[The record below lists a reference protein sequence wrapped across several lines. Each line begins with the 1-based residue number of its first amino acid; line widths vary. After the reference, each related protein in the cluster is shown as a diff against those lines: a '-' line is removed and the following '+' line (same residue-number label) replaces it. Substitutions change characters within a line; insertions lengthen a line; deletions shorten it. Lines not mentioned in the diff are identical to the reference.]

1 MESSSKKILIAYFS
15 HSGNTREVARQ
26 IQSCVGGDL
35 FEIVSVEPYPR
46 NYNAVVEQA
55 RKELEADH
63 RPQLK
68 ARLKDAASYETVFIG
83 FPNWW
88 NTFPTPVGTFLR
100 ETDLSGK
107 TIAPFCTHEGS
118 GLGRSVS
125 DVTKLCAHS
134 KVLPG
139 LALRGSSVKRAGDEI
154 SKWIGKLELPSTR
167 KHVDK
172 RG

>member
-1 MESSSKKILIAYFS
+1 MSANDKKILVAYFS

-26 IQSCVGGDL
+26 IQAQVGGDL
-35 FEIVSVEPYPR
+35 FEIVSVEPYPK

-63 RPQLK
+63 RPKLK
-68 ARLKDAASYETVFIG
+68 ARLENASSYDVVFIG

-100 ETDLSGK
+100 ENDFSGK
-107 TIAPFCTHEGS
+107 TLMTFCTHEGS

-125 DVTKLCAHS
+125 DVTKSCPGS

-139 LALRGSSVKRAGDEI
+139 LAVRGGSVKKAGEAVA
-154 SKWIGKLELPSTR
+154 KWIGELL
-167 KHVDK
+167 KDK
-172 RG
+172 VQN